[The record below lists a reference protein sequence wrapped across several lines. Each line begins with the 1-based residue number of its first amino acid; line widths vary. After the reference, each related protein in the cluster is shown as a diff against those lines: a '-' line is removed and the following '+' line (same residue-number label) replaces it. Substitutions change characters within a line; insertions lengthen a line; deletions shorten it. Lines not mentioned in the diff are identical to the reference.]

1 MQALTVNALWQA
13 QLPLK
18 SENYGE
24 NVNVVIC
31 AYMTIR
37 WISDIFDLLLTD
49 SILHD
54 YKSCKKKAIRLYF
67 TRPITTHSLKKYWA
81 FFSRKPRSL
90 KEENYFACI

>member
-13 QLPLK
+13 QLLLN

-24 NVNVVIC
+24 NVNVIIH

-67 TRPITTHSLKKYWA
+67 TRPVTTHSLKKILGV
-81 FFSRKPRSL
+81 FF
-90 KEENYFACI
+90 